1 VDALRLQVE
10 ARGVRLDL
18 EAPPDLPHVAVDPS
32 QIERVIANL
41 VTNAMRATPAGGTIT
56 VAAAR
61 RGDEVAFSV
70 TDTGAGISR
79 DDLPR
84 IFEPFV
90 QVPHTI
96 GGGAGLGLTI
106 SRRIVEGHGG
116 RLTVQ
121 SEPERG
127 SVFTF
132 TVRVAGERQTA

>member
-1 VDALRLQVE
+1 
-10 ARGVRLDL
+10 
-18 EAPPDLPHVAVDPS
+18 
-32 QIERVIANL
+32 
-41 VTNAMRATPAGGTIT
+41 MY
-56 VAAAR
+56 
-61 RGDEVAFSV
+61 
-70 TDTGAGISR
+70 
-79 DDLPR
+79 LPR

-90 QVPHTI
+90 QVPHTT

-127 SVFTF
+127 STFTF